1 MFAKCHAEIQ
11 AKEGNLTSD
20 IRDIAFLAIL
30 IILINNVLQAP
41 EMSRRDVTRG

>member
-20 IRDIAFLAIL
+20 IRDIAFLEFL
-30 IILINNVLQAP
+30 
-41 EMSRRDVTRG
+41 SY